1 MADKDLEF
9 ISSTRL
15 IRELQRRLDH
25 MVLLGSSNRTESE
38 DSVLFAA
45 VGPAH
50 CCLGLLEVGRLMV
63 MAGSDDDDPD

>member
-9 ISSTRL
+9 IQTTRL

-25 MVLLGSSNRTESE
+25 MVLMGSSNRTEDE

-45 VGPAH
+45 IGPAH
-50 CCLGLLEVGRLMV
+50 CCLGLIEVGRLMV
-63 MAGSDDDDPD
+63 MAGGDDDASD